1 MISGTV
7 SDESNRQPVPFVS
20 VVLKGTDISTSADEK
35 GVFEIHCPADKPAA
49 LIFYNIG
56 YETKEVV
63 ATPGKEPLVVLLVP
77 KAYLLGEVDVVSKK
91 VQVLQK
97 ENHTEFLDF
106 DFYDNL
112 VLALVNKGGSQNHVQ
127 IIDPD
132 GKLIAEK
139 KAPVN
144 TEKIVRDC
152 FGNFHLLSR
161 DSSYQV
167 YYNYVDIGYLPG
179 YAIAVYN
186 QMVAPCECRYGDLF
200 YLKYKAYRQ
209 LKNLYYIADIKHPQ
223 EKKLLATIAD
233 SNAIK
238 GFNEDYDIRYFLRER
253 RHGSYTT
260 SVDEIKK
267 NIDLLREQLS
277 LSPGYNALLHPVSST
292 IFNFGKNIFLIDFTS
307 RYIYRYMCPD
317 SLVKKEHAVYLSD
330 VEPEVIIDADTRSF
344 YFRQEKNAITTLTK
358 YSAIET
364 TTSITISAYP
374 FAKNIKIK
382 SGYIYF
388 LHKDPRGHSPRKI
401 IKYCCSG

>member
-1 MISGTV
+1 MV
-7 SDESNRQPVPFVS
+7 SDESTRQPVPFAS
-20 VVLKGTDISTSADEK
+20 VVLKGSDVSASADEK
-35 GVFEIHCPADKPAA
+35 GFFEIRCPADRPAT

-63 ATPGKEPLVVLLVP
+63 ATPGKTPLVVLLVA

-91 VQVLQK
+91 AQVIQ
-97 ENHTEFLDF
+97 EESHTEFLDF

-112 VLALVNKGGSQNHVQ
+112 VLALVNKGGNRNHVQ

-132 GKLIAEK
+132 GKLVAEK

-152 FGNFHLLSR
+152 FGNLHLLSR

-179 YAIAVYN
+179 YPIAVYN
-186 QMVAPCECRYGDLF
+186 QMVAPCECHYGDLF

-209 LKNLYYIADIKHPQ
+209 LKNLYYMVDLKHPQ
-223 EKKLLATIAD
+223 EKKPLATIAD
-233 SNAIK
+233 SSAIK
-238 GFNEDYDIRYFLRER
+238 GFNEDYDMRYFLELR
-253 RHGSYTT
+253 RRTGSYAT

-267 NIDLLREQLS
+267 NIDLLREQLP
-277 LSPGYNALLHPVSST
+277 LPAGYNALLHPVSST
-292 IFNFGKNIFLIDFTS
+292 IFNFGKNIFLVDFTG
-307 RYIYRYMCPD
+307 RCIYRYMCPD
-317 SLVKKEHAVYLSD
+317 SLVKKETTGYLSD

-358 YSAIET
+358 YDENGT
-364 TTSITISAYP
+364 GKNITINAYA
-374 FAKNIKIK
+374 FAKNIKVK

-388 LHKDPRGHSPRKI
+388 LYKDPLGQSPRKI
-401 IKYCCSG
+401 IKYCCAG